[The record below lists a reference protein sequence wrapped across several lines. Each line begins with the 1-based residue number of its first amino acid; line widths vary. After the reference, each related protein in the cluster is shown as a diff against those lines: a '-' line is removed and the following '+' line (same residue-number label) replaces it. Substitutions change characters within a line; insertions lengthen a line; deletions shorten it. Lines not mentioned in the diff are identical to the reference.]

1 MSINFNA
8 PKKELP
14 LPIPQRR
21 FVDPP
26 QVRKRQ
32 NTPLPQGTH
41 EEPFDAKLWWIAVL
55 ISWAVVGLII
65 IGIKVLVMP

>member
-1 MSINFNA
+1 MSNINF

-14 LPIPQRR
+14 LPVYQNR
-21 FVDPP
+21 FGDEA

-32 NTPLPQGTH
+32 NIPLPQGTH

-55 ISWAVVGLII
+55 ISWAVVGLIFF
-65 IGIKVLVMP
+65 GIKALVMP